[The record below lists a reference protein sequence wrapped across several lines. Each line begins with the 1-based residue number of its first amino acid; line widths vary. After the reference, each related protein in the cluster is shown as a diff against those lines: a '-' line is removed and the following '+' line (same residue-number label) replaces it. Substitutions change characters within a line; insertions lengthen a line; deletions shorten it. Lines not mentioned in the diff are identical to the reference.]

1 MVVLYYFNWED
12 WKRRPLNMHVFACE
26 ADAEEFLLAMR
37 EENDY
42 HAFLQ
47 ALHDEDCDHSIEEI
61 LELWMYDYCE
71 ECIDCWTIQQVE
83 HSFI

>member
-12 WKRRPLNMHVFACE
+12 WKRKPLEMHLFACE
-26 ADAEEFLLAMR
+26 ADAEEFLLAMW
-37 EENDY
+37 EEDEY

-61 LELWMYDYCE
+61 LELWMYDYRE
-71 ECIDCWTIQQVE
+71 ESIDCWTIQRVE